1 MVAGDRNWEVIQ
13 FRPCSGGIGREA
25 GSMFTQIELGRVF
38 GIPVRLDMFFI
49 LVLILLNAGYW
60 RGGDAQSMSMGFVI
74 CAGILASILLHELGH
89 ALVGRLFGAEVSQID
104 LGGFGGTTHFTR
116 SLRSSVIVRSAIYLA
131 GPLANLALWQGLV
144 ALVDS
149 GVMPPKP
156 LLLTTLYTLASIN
169 FYLMVFNLLPAFP
182 LDGGQTL
189 DAWLGA
195 VIGPTW
201 STRIVA
207 GLGLA
212 LAVVIAVLAFP
223 SNFWMLIVAFAL
235 FQANYA
241 AWTSV
246 GGYGRRG

>member
-1 MVAGDRNWEVIQ
+1 
-13 FRPCSGGIGREA
+13 
-25 GSMFTQIELGRVF
+25 MFTQFELGRLF

-60 RGGDAQSMSMGFVI
+60 RGGDMQTMSMGFVI
-74 CAGILASILLHELGH
+74 CVGILVSILLHELGH

-116 SLRSSVIVRSAIYLA
+116 SLSASVVVRTAVYLA
-131 GPLANLALWQGLV
+131 GPLANLALWQGLGWFV
-144 ALVDS
+144 GS
-149 GVMPPKP
+149 GLAPLKP

-169 FYLMVFNLLPAFP
+169 FYLMVFNLLPAYP

-195 VIGPTW
+195 IFGHRW

-212 LAVVIAVLAFP
+212 LSVVIAVLALP

-235 FQANYA
+235 FQANYS

-246 GGYGRRG
+246 GGFGRRG